1 MLPGHGGEILYW
13 QQGTIIVGT
22 RKSGGRAGAKDGR
35 NRPLRSRFVGVSTPT
50 FSCPGRAD
58 HNGSGW
64 CSAYRPTV
72 VRYLPRCWRSAVTG
86 IRKSHWPQAVVHH
99 FRSIRCGRPDEPGAA
114 RAGAVE
120 DQGAIS
126 KKRHLRC
133 HLFARGQLPRCA
145 KNDSYQAISVV

>member
-1 MLPGHGGEILYW
+1 MIRRPPRSTLIPYTTLFRSPKQNGNNKFCRGPAARVLPGHGGEILYW

-35 NRPLRSRFVGVSTPT
+35 NRPLRSRCVGVSTPT

-72 VRYLPRCWRSAVTG
+72 VRYLPRSWRSAVTG
-86 IRKSHWPQAVVHH
+86 IRQPHWPQAVVHH
-99 FRSIRCGRPDEPGAA
+99 SGSI
-114 RAGAVE
+114 
-120 DQGAIS
+120 
-126 KKRHLRC
+126 
-133 HLFARGQLPRCA
+133 
-145 KNDSYQAISVV
+145 